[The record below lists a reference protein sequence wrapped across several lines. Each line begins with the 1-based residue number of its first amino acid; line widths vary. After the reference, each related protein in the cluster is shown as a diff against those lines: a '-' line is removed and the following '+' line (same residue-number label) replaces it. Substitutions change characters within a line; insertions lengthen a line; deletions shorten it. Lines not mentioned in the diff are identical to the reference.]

1 MKNKPPYALASVD
14 NALLL
19 LQMLRDHGS
28 LRVSEAAEELD
39 IARSTAHRLL
49 SMLVYR
55 DFAMQDDRRTY
66 VPGPALTASQVVG
79 RPLQQLRRCLG
90 PHLDAL
96 CERVQETV
104 NLIVRVGV
112 QARFLASVESTQVLH
127 VGDRQGTILP
137 AHLTSGGKAL
147 LAELEPE
154 QLERLYASSAAGPKE
169 PGETGTGDPHLSEQ
183 AWAELLRELE
193 AVRTRGYSLN
203 IEGTEAGVS
212 AVGACVYGA
221 SGEALGAVSISA
233 PSARFDKQR
242 IPGFVRELRAMA
254 ADAQGDLR
262 SLSQL

>member
-1 MKNKPPYALASVD
+1 MKNKPSYALASVD

-19 LQMLRDHGS
+19 LQMLRDHGN
-28 LRVSEAAEELD
+28 LRVSEAAEELG

-66 VPGPALTASQVVG
+66 VPGPALAASQVVG
-79 RPLQQLRRCLG
+79 RPLQQFRRCLA

-104 NLIVRVGV
+104 NLIVRVGI
-112 QARFLASVESTQVLH
+112 QTRFLASVESTQVLH

-147 LAELEPE
+147 LAELEAE
-154 QLERLYASSAAGPKE
+154 QLERLYTSGTAASTERE
-169 PGETGTGDPHLSEQ
+169 PADVGDSSLSGE
-183 AWAELLRELE
+183 AWSKLLRELDS
-193 AVRTRGYSLN
+193 VRTCGYSLN

-212 AVGACVYGA
+212 ALGACVYDA
-221 SGEALGAVSISA
+221 AGEALGAVSISA
-233 PSARFDKQR
+233 PSARFGQQR
-242 IPGFVRELRAMA
+242 IPVFARELKAMI
-254 ADAQGDLR
+254 ADAQADLR
-262 SLSQL
+262 SLPQW

>member
-19 LQMLRDHGS
+19 LQMLRDHGN
-28 LRVSEAAEELD
+28 LRVSEAAEELG

-66 VPGPALTASQVVG
+66 VPGPALAASQMVG
-79 RPLQQLRRCLG
+79 RPLQQFRRCLT

-104 NLIVRVGV
+104 NFMVRVGV

-147 LAELEPE
+147 LAELEPD
-154 QLERLYASSAAGPKE
+154 QLERLYAPGTAASSAPVAAE
-169 PGETGTGDPHLSEQ
+169 AENPHLSQ
-183 AWAELLRELE
+183 KAWTTLLRELE
-193 AVRTRGYSLN
+193 SIRASGYSLN

-212 AVGACVYGA
+212 AIGACVYDA
-221 SGEALGAVSISA
+221 SGEALGAVSISV
-233 PSARFDKQR
+233 PSARFDQQR
-242 IPGFVRELRAMA
+242 IPVFVRELKAMIVRA
-254 ADAQGDLR
+254 QTDLH
-262 SLSQL
+262 SLPQL

>member
-66 VPGPALTASQVVG
+66 VPGPALVASQVVG
-79 RPLQQLRRCLG
+79 RPLQQFRRYLS
-90 PHLDAL
+90 PHLEAL

-104 NLIVRVGV
+104 NLIVRVGI

-137 AHLTSGGKAL
+137 AHLSSGGKAL
-147 LAELEPE
+147 LAELDSE
-154 QLERLYASSAAGPKE
+154 QLERLYVSSIAEQNGIA
-169 PGETGTGDPHLSEQ
+169 ETGVDDPYLSEQ
-183 AWAELLRELE
+183 AWSELLRELE
-193 AVRTRGYSLN
+193 SVRMRGYSLN

-212 AVGACVYGA
+212 AVGACIYDA

-242 IPGFVRELRAMA
+242 IPGFVRELKTMA
-254 ADAQGDLR
+254 AQAQEDLR
-262 SLSQL
+262 SLPQL